1 MQYTS
6 LHSPPVIHKEANN
19 DEMNSHTYSKPYT
32 ADVICK
38 DDEGSYTNVR
48 MGAQDQQ
55 MTISNFSANN
65 HVNLVKVKKI
75 DTDNMIS
82 LDIISA
88 NCYNGK
94 FMFSNLYN
102 PSKFLNVQ
110 LLFCNN
116 GKTKHWKKILTE
128 VNLNAYA
135 TCYRG
140 DIRFQLW
147 TTTSSI

>member
-1 MQYTS
+1 M
-6 LHSPPVIHKEANN
+6 
-19 DEMNSHTYSKPYT
+19 DEMNSHTYSKPYS

-48 MGAQDQQ
+48 MGEHDQQ

-94 FMFSNLYN
+94 FCPFPN
-102 PSKFLNVQ
+102 
-110 LLFCNN
+110 
-116 GKTKHWKKILTE
+116 
-128 VNLNAYA
+128 
-135 TCYRG
+135 
-140 DIRFQLW
+140 
-147 TTTSSI
+147 